1 MDNKT
6 RIFLGSSIE
15 GLEVAKYVKK
25 YFENENEFDCSI
37 WNDDIFDYNEN
48 VLDILLTTI
57 NSFDYGIMIATKDD
71 NLESRDETFK
81 SIRDNIVFEFGLF
94 LGSLGK
100 SRSFLLREKGA
111 KLPSDLLGLTIPDFE
126 QGGGLESV
134 ASLNNRLNHIKK
146 SIQNKNHLGELGLL
160 PSTALAIG
168 YYHNFV
174 QLVAEFLYSKE
185 TIEITGTEF
194 KEFELNVIIPKDLD
208 ANVKKRAILYFRKN
222 DLKQIPLKCSN
233 RNFPVYVTFDKEN
246 ENKLSLYD
254 MPTTLDG
261 IDKCIELYMRKGH
274 LGKTQAQQLLEERE
288 LRNFT
293 QTLRNLVQNDAFAR
307 DIVKITQEI

>member
-1 MDNKT
+1 MDNTKT
-6 RIFLGSSIE
+6 RIFIGSSTE
-15 GLEVAKYVKK
+15 GLEVANYVKMHFK
-25 YFENENEFDCSI
+25 DDFDCYI
-37 WNDDIFDYNEN
+37 WNDNIFDYNEN

-71 NLESRDETFK
+71 NLESRDKTFK
-81 SIRDNIVFEFGLF
+81 SVRDNIVFEFGLF

-111 KLPSDLLGLTIPDFE
+111 KLPSDLLGLTIPEFE
-126 QGGGLESV
+126 QEGGLSV
-134 ASLNNRLNHIKK
+134 VNSLNHRLNHIKK
-146 SIQNKNHLGELGLL
+146 TIHNKNHLGELGLL

-168 YYHNFV
+168 YYHNFIK
-174 QLVAEFLYSKE
+174 LVAELLYSKE
-185 TIEITGTEF
+185 TIEIEGIKF
-194 KEFELNVIIPKDLD
+194 KEFELNIVIPKDLD
-208 ANVKKRAILYFRKN
+208 ANVKKRATLYFRKKT
-222 DLKQIPLKCSN
+222 LKQIPFKCSS
-233 RNFPVYVTFDKEN
+233 RNFPVYVTFDKKDQS
-246 ENKLSLYD
+246 KLSLYD

-293 QTLRNLVQNDAFAR
+293 QTLINLVQNDAFAK
-307 DIVKITQEI
+307 DIVKIIQES